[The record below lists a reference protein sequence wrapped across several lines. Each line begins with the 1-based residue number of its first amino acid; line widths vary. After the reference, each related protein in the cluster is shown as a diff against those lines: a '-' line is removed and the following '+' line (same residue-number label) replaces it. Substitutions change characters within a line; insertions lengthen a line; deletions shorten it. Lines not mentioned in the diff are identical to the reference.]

1 MSNFKKISNN
11 PTSRSHVSY
20 AYAFLDNA
28 FDNKELEFIEK
39 HMAKSPLSDAKYFDD
54 KKLEYVSDSG
64 ENTPRKSK
72 ISFHRPD
79 EKTNWIFER
88 INNTIETINEQFFN
102 YDLNG
107 YESIQY
113 SEYNSNEL
121 GRYDF
126 HMDMHLSDIIN
137 LENLNTRKLSIGMLL
152 NEPGVD
158 FDGGDFMINTSREK
172 NSHKLEMKKG
182 RLVFFPSFMLHTVT
196 PVTRGIR
203 KSLVVWVTGPK
214 FI

>member
-11 PTSRSHVSY
+11 LNRSHVNY

-39 HMAKSPLSDAKYFDD
+39 HMAKSPLLDAQYFYD

-72 ISFHRPD
+72 TSFHRPD

-107 YESIQY
+107 YSSIQY
-113 SEYNSNEL
+113 TTYNGDEL
-121 GRYDF
+121 GHYGY
-126 HMDMHLSDIIN
+126 HIDMHNGPNMEEPQLKYGD
-137 LENLNTRKLSIGMLL
+137 TRKLSLSLILSDSQSYEGGKFTMRLFRLL
-152 NEPGVD
+152 RD
-158 FDGGDFMINTSREK
+158 LQF
-172 NSHKLEMKKG
+172 
-182 RLVFFPSFMLHTVT
+182 
-196 PVTRGIR
+196 TR
-203 KSLVVWVTGPK
+203 P
-214 FI
+214 